1 MEFTKVGMQTFIAL
15 GTGAVLFFTVPLVI
29 ALIWCMKKKERF
41 STVLA
46 GAATFLLFA
55 LVLEKPIQN
64 VLLFPKA
71 MGMEE
76 HVASRFFAAHPVL
89 LALAAGLFPGVFEET
104 GRLVAFKT
112 VLKNRKNRETSI
124 TYISK
129 RNYTALITHFRHELF
144 IFHIIAHQKIV
155 TVHG

>member
-1 MEFTKVGMQTFIAL
+1 MPARQ
-15 GTGAVLFFTVPLVI
+15 P
-29 ALIWCMKKKERF
+29 
-41 STVLA
+41 
-46 GAATFLLFA
+46 FLLFA

-64 VLLFPKA
+64 VLLFPTA

-144 IFHIIAHQKIV
+144 IFHIIAHQKIAYLPIKIYNYRMINNRFHV
-155 TVHG
+155 I